1 MSSAKVIQGYFR
13 GGRPRFIGGMQRQ
26 AVQPQMQSTAAPL
39 PGTLQQIGN
48 GGVSRPLPEP
58 LQKKM
63 ETLFGMSFDDVRVHV
78 GPEAPSIGALAF
90 TKGSDIYFAPGQY
103 DPASARG
110 QQLIG
115 HELAHVVQ
123 QRQGR
128 VQNPLG
134 AGVAV
139 VQDPALEAE
148 ADAMGRRAAMLP
160 PRSG

>member
-1 MSSAKVIQGYFR
+1 MSSARVIQGYFR
-13 GGRPRFIGGMQRQ
+13 GGRPRFMGAMQRQ

-39 PGTLQQIGN
+39 PDTLQQIGG

-58 LQKKM
+58 LQQKM
-63 ETLFGMSFDDVRVHV
+63 EALFGASFDDVRVHV

-103 DPASARG
+103 DPASPRG

-148 ADAMGRRAAMLP
+148 ADRMGQRAAMMP

>member
-1 MSSAKVIQGYFR
+1 MSSARVIQGYFR
-13 GGRPRFIGGMQRQ
+13 GGRPRFMGAMQRQ

-39 PGTLQQIGN
+39 PDTLQHIGS

-58 LQKKM
+58 LQQKM
-63 ETLFGMSFDDVRVHV
+63 ESLFGTSFDDVRVHV

-103 DPASARG
+103 DPASPRG

-128 VQNPLG
+128 VQNPVG
-134 AGVAV
+134 TGVAV

-148 ADAMGRRAAMLP
+148 ADRMGQRAAMMP